1 MPCAVNVN
9 LTGAPIL
16 WPAAP
21 LPLHQPAPCQGTRA
35 KVPCPMNHPPA
46 DSLSWACQAHTTG
59 HSPFAPHGIQ
69 VFALEPIMEWTYLS
83 LGRDLSPTLV
93 NPCGIVQD
101 ALQDGREHLI
111 QENEHLKGGS
121 APH

>member
-21 LPLHQPAPCQGTRA
+21 LPLHHPARCQGTRA

-46 DSLSWACQAHTTG
+46 DSLSWACQAHTNG
-59 HSPFAPHGIQ
+59 RSPFAPHGIL

-83 LGRDLSPTLV
+83 LGGDLSPTLV
-93 NPCGIVQD
+93 NPCGHVQD
-101 ALQDGREHLI
+101 ALQNGRE
-111 QENEHLKGGS
+111 ENEHLEGGS